1 MIKPTILLYLFIAAT
16 AAIAKPAPNVLLI
29 CVDDLKPMLGC
40 YGDKVIQTPH
50 IDRLAARGTVFERAY
65 CNQAVCAPSRNS
77 LLTGLRPD
85 SIGIYDLQTFF
96 RKAVPDVITL
106 PQRFKA
112 HDYHAAAMGKI
123 LHTGHGNTDDA
134 ASWSTPIW
142 RPRGGQYVSSEGK
155 PTTEAADVP
164 DNGYGDGK
172 IADEAIRRLQAAKAD
187 AGTPFFLAVGFQ
199 KPHLPFCAPKR
210 YWDLY
215 QREDFQPHPLSS
227 PPEGAPDFAATNW
240 GELRQYDGIPQ
251 QGPLPPATQ
260 RELIHGYHATV
271 SFMDAQVGRV
281 LDELDKSGLAANTI
295 VVFWGDHGFHL
306 GDHGFWCKHTNYEQA
321 ARIPLIIAAPGM
333 GHGRSLAP
341 VETVD
346 LYPTLCALAGIQPP
360 DGIDGNSL
368 VEILKDPSL
377 PGKGHAF
384 HVYPRGKQLG
394 RAVRTPRHRLVEWKV
409 PGAPA
414 ESAVIELYDLESDP
428 GETLNLA
435 ATQLETVA
443 TLRMLIGQLPEAKP
457 MHKTP

>member
-1 MIKPTILLYLFIAAT
+1 MKTHPILFFILLAGLAVAE
-16 AAIAKPAPNVLLI
+16 PAPNVLLI

-40 YGDKVIQTPH
+40 YGDKVIQTPN
-50 IDRLAARGTVFERAY
+50 IDHLAARGTLFERAY
-65 CNQAVCAPSRNS
+65 CNQAVCAPSRNA

-85 SIGIYDLQTFF
+85 SIGIYDLATFF

-112 HDYHAAAMGKI
+112 HDYHAAALGKI

-164 DNGYGDGK
+164 DNGYGDGDGK
-172 IADEAIRRLQAAKAD
+172 IAAEAIRRLKAADGK
-187 AGTPFFLAVGFQ
+187 PFFLAVGFQ

-215 QREDFQPHPLSS
+215 QRESFQPHPFTS

-240 GELRQYDGIPQ
+240 GELRQYDGMPQ
-251 QGPLPPATQ
+251 KGPLPSATQ
-260 RELIHGYHATV
+260 RELIHDYHAAV
-271 SFMDAQVGRV
+271 SFVDAQVGRV
-281 LDELDKSGLAANTI
+281 LDELEKSGLAGNTI
-295 VVFWGDHGFHL
+295 TVFWGDLGFHL

-333 GHGRSLAP
+333 APGRTQAP

-346 LYPTLCALAGIQPP
+346 LYPTLCALADIQPP
-360 DGIDGNSL
+360 DGIDGESL
-368 VEILKDPSL
+368 TGILKNPSL

-384 HVYPRGKQLG
+384 HVYPRGNYLG
-394 RAVRTPRHRLVEWKV
+394 RAGRTPRHRLVEWKT
-409 PGAPA
+409 PGASA
-414 ESAVIELYDLESDP
+414 ESAILELYDLEADP
-428 GETLNLA
+428 AETINLA
-435 ATQLETVA
+435 ATQVELA
-443 TLRMLIGQLPEAKP
+443 DSLRQLLRQLPEAKP
-457 MHKTP
+457 KHQTP